1 MRNVL
6 RVRVNF
12 PAAKMRGRKM
22 IRNLVNTYQL
32 LSARGREERRRSP
45 EGGRYAPEGPR
56 RVQRGREGPHHVHLV
71 AERGRDGALEAPFL
85 LHAALFLRPY
95 TRVAVH

>member
-1 MRNVL
+1 
-6 RVRVNF
+6 
-12 PAAKMRGRKM
+12 MRGRKM

-56 RVQRGREGPHHVHLV
+56 RVQRGREGPHQVHLV
-71 AERGRDGALEAPFL
+71 AEWRSHKMLMNNDHYL
-85 LHAALFLRPY
+85 
-95 TRVAVH
+95 T